1 MSELKWDL
9 DELVRKIMADLRN
22 SSVETSAAKASAA
35 LTRDFNSL
43 YSQRPLAP
51 VHVDAGGGGDAE
63 FGGGGGIDGRE
74 EVARAPRRYR
84 YAGGAR

>member
-43 YSQRPLAP
+43 YSQRA
-51 VHVDAGGGGDAE
+51 AESGSGDGKDSDE
-63 FGGGGGIDGRE
+63 DFCCYHRE
-74 EVARAPRRYR
+74 WCY
-84 YAGGAR
+84 G